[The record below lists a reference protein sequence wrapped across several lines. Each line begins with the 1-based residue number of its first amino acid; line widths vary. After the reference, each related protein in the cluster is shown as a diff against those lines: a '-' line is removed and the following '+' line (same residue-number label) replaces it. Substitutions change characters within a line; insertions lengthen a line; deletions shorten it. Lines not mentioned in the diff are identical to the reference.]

1 MSTKS
6 PSPILA
12 AALANVPG
20 AFRSRLIHT
29 YLDLKKNCVE
39 ARYWAAGLAAGKF
52 CEVVL
57 RFLQEKVHGSFTPF
71 GTKINNY
78 ADECRK
84 LVNAPSTAGNESE
97 RIVLPRGLVF
107 LYTML
112 NKRGIGHVGG
122 DVDANPIDIAA
133 MAKTADWIVCE
144 LIRINH
150 GLSLEEAQDI
160 VDGISVRQLPTI
172 WEVAG
177 KKRVLKEGLRARDQA
192 LLLLYSNQNSAVLLE
207 DLCEWIEYSNLRSFK
222 SLVIGELHKQRFLE
236 FDKDSESIVLSPK
249 GVEYVERVLIAIP
262 TAGSGSPTKRG
273 SG

>member
-1 MSTKS
+1 MNTRS
-6 PSPILA
+6 PSPVLA
-12 AALANVPG
+12 AALANVPSR
-20 AFRSRLIHT
+20 FRSRLIQT
-29 YLDLKKNCVE
+29 YLDLKKNCAE
-39 ARYWAAGLAAGKF
+39 TRYEAAGLAAGKC

-78 ADECRK
+78 PEECRK
-84 LVNAPSTAGNESE
+84 LIIAPNTAGNESE
-97 RIVLPRGLVF
+97 RVVLPRALVF
-107 LYTML
+107 LYTMR

-122 DVDANPIDIAA
+122 DVDANAIDIAA

-177 KKRVLKEGLRARDQA
+177 KKRVLKEGLKAKDQA
-192 LLLLYSNQNSAVLLE
+192 LLLLYSNQDSAVLLE
-207 DLCEWIEYSNLRSFK
+207 DLCEWIEYSNPRMFK
-222 SLVIGELHKQRFLE
+222 SVIIRQLHKLRFLE
-236 FDKDSESIVLSPK
+236 FDKDSESIILSPK
-249 GVEYVERVLIAIP
+249 GVEYVEENLI
-262 TAGSGSPTKRG
+262 
-273 SG
+273 

>member
-6 PSPILA
+6 PNPLLA
-12 AALANVPG
+12 TALANVPST
-20 AFRSRLIHT
+20 FRSRLIHT
-29 YLDLKKNCVE
+29 YLDLKRNCVE
-39 ARYWAAGLAAGKF
+39 ARYEAAGLAAGKF

-57 RFLQEKVHGSFTPF
+57 RLLQEKVHGSFTPF

-84 LVNAPSTAGNESE
+84 LIIAPSTAGNESE
-97 RIVLPRGLVF
+97 RIVLPRALVF
-107 LYTML
+107 LSTMR

-122 DVDANPIDIAA
+122 DIDANAIENAA

-160 VDGISVRQLPTI
+160 VDGISVRELPAI

-177 KKRVLKEGLRARDQA
+177 KKRVLKEGLKAKDQA

-207 DLCEWIEYSNLRSFK
+207 DLCEWVEYFNPAIFK
-222 SLVIGELHKQRFLE
+222 GAIIRKLHKQRFLE
-236 FDKDSESIVLSPK
+236 FDKDSESVILSPK
-249 GVEYVERVLIAIP
+249 GVEYVENNLI
-262 TAGSGSPTKRG
+262 
-273 SG
+273 